1 MTFSYLLMALPC
13 RRYQRLDR
21 ENESFEELVRMAGK
35 NGVILDVEKGE
46 AVARFGEDHRRMVLI
61 ASEAFVKMTET
72 LNAFGSA
79 AFTMLYMMGQE
90 KGRYDVLKE
99 MEVLREQGISFTK
112 RQVLE
117 NIIHQLRVTGWGAA
131 KIQKYDEKRGVLMIV
146 VENNPLVVAL
156 GAGGKSDRPV
166 CHYFRGYWVGVVSE
180 VLERKVSCAET
191 KCMGMGDAHCE
202 FQIKAAQ

>member
-1 MTFSYLLMALPC
+1 MS
-13 RRYQRLDR
+13 
-21 ENESFEELVRMAGK
+21 GK
-35 NGVILDVEKGE
+35 NSIVLDAEKGE
-46 AVARFGEDHRRMVLI
+46 AMARFGEAHRRMVLM
-61 ASEAFVKMTET
+61 ASEAFVKMMET

-99 MEVLREQGISFTK
+99 IEALRQQGISFTK

-117 NIIHQLRVTGWGAA
+117 NIVHQLRVTGWGAPRV
-131 KIQKYDEKRGVLMIV
+131 QKYDEKRGVLTIL
-146 VENNPLVVAL
+146 VENNPVVGVL
-156 GAGGKSDRPV
+156 GTGGKSDRPV

-180 VLERKVSCAET
+180 VLERKVNCVET

-202 FQIKAAQ
+202 FKITAAQ

>member
-35 NGVILDVEKGE
+35 NNVILDAEKGE
-46 AVARFGEDHRRMVLI
+46 AVAHFGEDHRRMVLI

-72 LNAFGSA
+72 LNSFGSA

-99 MEVLREQGISFTK
+99 MEALREQGISFTK

-117 NIIHQLRVTGWGAA
+117 NIVHDLRVTGWGAA
-131 KIQKYDEKRGVLMIV
+131 KVQKYDEKRGVLTIM
-146 VENNPLVVAL
+146 VENNPLIVAF
-156 GAGGKSDRPV
+156 GATGKSDRPV

-191 KCMGMGDAHCE
+191 KCMGMGDEYCE
-202 FQIKAAQ
+202 FKITAAQ

>member
-1 MTFSYLLMALPC
+1 MTFSYLLMASPC

-35 NGVILDVEKGE
+35 NGVILDAEKGE

-90 KGRYDVLKE
+90 KGRYDVSKE
-99 MEVLREQGISFTK
+99 MEALRQQGISFTK

-117 NIIHQLRVTGWGAA
+117 NIVHQLRVTGWGAA
-131 KIQKYDEKRGVLMIV
+131 EVQKYDEKRGVLVIV
-146 VENNPLVVAL
+146 VENNPLVAAL
-156 GAGGKSDRPV
+156 GTGGKSDRPV

-180 VLERKVSCAET
+180 VLERRVSCAET

-202 FQIKAAQ
+202 FRITAAE

>member
-1 MTFSYLLMALPC
+1 MF
-13 RRYQRLDR
+13 RRYLRLGR
-21 ENESFEELVRMAGK
+21 ENSSSEELV
-35 NGVILDVEKGE
+35 GVPSQNSIVLDAEKGE
-46 AVARFGEDHRRMVLI
+46 AVARFGEAHRRMVLI

-131 KIQKYDEKRGVLMIV
+131 KIQKYDEKRGSLTILVD
-146 VENNPLVVAL
+146 NNPLVVVL
-156 GAGGKSDRPV
+156 GANVKSDRPV

-180 VLERKVSCAET
+180 VLERRVSCAET
-191 KCMGMGDAHCE
+191 KCMGMGDVNCE
-202 FQIKAAQ
+202 FKITSAE

>member
-1 MTFSYLLMALPC
+1 MS
-13 RRYQRLDR
+13 
-21 ENESFEELVRMAGK
+21 GK
-35 NGVILDVEKGE
+35 NSVTLDAEKGE
-46 AVARFGEDHRRMVLI
+46 AMARLGEDYRRMVLI
-61 ASEAFVKMTET
+61 ACEAFVKMMET

-99 MEVLREQGISFTK
+99 LEALRQQGISFTK

-117 NIIHQLRVTGWGAA
+117 NLVHQLRVTGWGVP
-131 KIQKYDEKRGVLMIV
+131 KVQKYDEKRVTLTIV

-180 VLERKVSCAET
+180 VLERKVSCAEG
-191 KCMGMGDAHCE
+191 KCMGMGDACCE
-202 FQIKAAQ
+202 FKVTAI

>member
-1 MTFSYLLMALPC
+1 MS
-13 RRYQRLDR
+13 
-21 ENESFEELVRMAGK
+21 GK
-35 NGVILDVEKGE
+35 NSVTLDAEKGE
-46 AVARFGEDHRRMVLI
+46 AMARLGEDYRRMVLI
-61 ASEAFVKMTET
+61 ACEAFVKMMET

-99 MEVLREQGISFTK
+99 LEALRQQGISFTK

-117 NIIHQLRVTGWGAA
+117 NLVHQLRVTGWGVP
-131 KIQKYDEKRGVLMIV
+131 KVQKYDEKRVTLTIV

-180 VLERKVSCAET
+180 VLERKVSCAEA
-191 KCMGMGDAHCE
+191 KCMGMGDAYCE
-202 FQIKAAQ
+202 FKVTAI

>member
-1 MTFSYLLMALPC
+1 
-13 RRYQRLDR
+13 
-21 ENESFEELVRMAGK
+21 MAGK
-35 NGVILDVEKGE
+35 NSIMLDAEKGE

-61 ASEAFVKMTET
+61 ASEAFVKMTAS

-90 KGRYDVLKE
+90 KGRFDVLKE
-99 MEVLREQGISFTK
+99 MEALRQQGISFTK

-117 NIIHQLRVTGWGAA
+117 NIVHQLRVTGWGAPR
-131 KIQKYDEKRGVLMIV
+131 IQKYDEKRGALTIL

-166 CHYFRGYWVGVVSE
+166 CHYFRGFWVGVLSE
-180 VLERKVSCAET
+180 VFERKVSCAEN
-191 KCMGMGDAHCE
+191 KCVGMGDSYCE
-202 FQIKAAQ
+202 FQITGAG

>member
-1 MTFSYLLMALPC
+1 MVLPC
-13 RRYQRLDR
+13 RRYQHLGR
-21 ENESFEELVRMAGK
+21 ENSSFEELVAISRK
-35 NGVILDVEKGE
+35 NSITLDAEKGE
-46 AVARFGEDHRRMVLI
+46 ATARFGEAHRRMVLI
-61 ASEAFVKMTET
+61 ASGAFVKMAEA
-72 LNAFGSA
+72 LNSFGSA

-99 MEVLREQGISFTK
+99 MEALRQQGISFTK

-117 NIIHQLRVTGWGAA
+117 NITHQLRVTGWGAA
-131 KIQKYDEKRGVLMIV
+131 RVQKYDEKRGALTV

-156 GAGGKSDRPV
+156 GTGGKSDRPV

-191 KCMGMGDAHCE
+191 KCMGMGDEYCE
-202 FQIKAAQ
+202 FRITPAE

>member
-1 MTFSYLLMALPC
+1 
-13 RRYQRLDR
+13 
-21 ENESFEELVRMAGK
+21 
-35 NGVILDVEKGE
+35 
-46 AVARFGEDHRRMVLI
+46 MVLI

-117 NIIHQLRVTGWGAA
+117 NIIHQLGVTGWGAA
-131 KIQKYDEKRGVLMIV
+131 RVQKYDEKRGSLTILVD
-146 VENNPLVVAL
+146 NNPLVVVL
-156 GAGGKSDRPV
+156 GANVKSDRPV

-180 VLERKVSCAET
+180 VWERRVSCAET
-191 KCMGMGDAHCE
+191 KCMGMGDAYCE
-202 FQIKAAQ
+202 FKITSAE